1 MDRPS
6 EMTMPRLN
14 DIRRHDGHQTG
25 DGAPDNGRDEK
36 PRPFPTLSTFLGMA
50 AVLFVLWLLA
60 SGLPHLFP
68 KTERPAPSNIT
79 DTGAQK

>member
-1 MDRPS
+1 
-6 EMTMPRLN
+6 MPHLN
-14 DIRRHDGHQTG
+14 DIRWNDSHRSG
-25 DGAPDNGRDEK
+25 DGAPDDGRGEM

-60 SGLPHLFP
+60 VGLPHLFP
-68 KTERPAPSNIT
+68 KAEQPAPSNIT

>member
-1 MDRPS
+1 
-6 EMTMPRLN
+6 MPRFN
-14 DIRRHDGHQTG
+14 DIRRNDRHQTG

-50 AVLFVLWLLA
+50 AALFVLWLLA
-60 SGLPHLFP
+60 VGLPHLFP
-68 KTERPAPSNIT
+68 KAEHPAPSTKI

>member
-1 MDRPS
+1 MPWFNLIRWHDRHQP
-6 EMTMPRLN
+6 
-14 DIRRHDGHQTG
+14 DDGR
-25 DGAPDNGRDEK
+25 PDDGRDEK

-68 KTERPAPSNIT
+68 KTEHPAPSNIT
-79 DTGAQK
+79 DTGASK

>member
-1 MDRPS
+1 
-6 EMTMPRLN
+6 MTMPRFN
-14 DIRRHDGHQTG
+14 DIRRNDRHQAG
-25 DGAPDNGRDEK
+25 DGAPDNGKDEK

-60 SGLPHLFP
+60 TGLPHLFP
-68 KTERPAPSNIT
+68 KTEHPAPSNIT

>member
-1 MDRPS
+1 
-6 EMTMPRLN
+6 MTMPGFN
-14 DIRRHDGHQTG
+14 HIRRDDRHQTG
-25 DGAPDNGRDEK
+25 GGRPDDGRDEK

-68 KTERPAPSNIT
+68 KTELPAPSNIS

>member
-1 MDRPS
+1 
-6 EMTMPRLN
+6 MPRFN
-14 DIRRHDGHQTG
+14 DIRRNDHHQTG
-25 DGAPDNGRDEK
+25 DGAPDNGKDEK

-60 SGLPHLFP
+60 TGLPHLFP
-68 KTERPAPSNIT
+68 KTEHPAPSTKI

>member
-1 MDRPS
+1 
-6 EMTMPRLN
+6 MPRLN
-14 DIRRHDGHQTG
+14 DMHRHDGHQTG

-60 SGLPHLFP
+60 SGLPSLFP

>member
-1 MDRPS
+1 MA
-6 EMTMPRLN
+6 MPWFN
-14 DIRRHDGHQTG
+14 DIRQHDRHQSGDEPPNDGRG
-25 DGAPDNGRDEK
+25 EK

-60 SGLPHLFP
+60 TGLPHLLP
-68 KTERPAPSNIT
+68 KTEHPAPSNVT

>member
-1 MDRPS
+1 
-6 EMTMPRLN
+6 MPGFN
-14 DIRRHDGHQTG
+14 QVRRHDGHQTG

-60 SGLPHLFP
+60 SGLPHLFR

>member
-1 MDRPS
+1 ML
-6 EMTMPRLN
+6 RLN
-14 DIRRHDGHQTG
+14 DIRRNDHHQTG
-25 DGAPDNGRDEK
+25 DGGPDNGRDER

-60 SGLPHLFP
+60 VGLPRLFP
-68 KTERPAPSNIT
+68 KTEQPAPSNIT

>member
-1 MDRPS
+1 
-6 EMTMPRLN
+6 MPWFN
-14 DIRRHDGHQTG
+14 HIRRHDRHQPD
-25 DGAPDNGRDEK
+25 DGTPDDGGGER

-68 KTERPAPSNIT
+68 KTVHPAPSNIT
-79 DTGAQK
+79 DTGASK